1 MNDMR
6 MNRLVRTSS
15 SEIYLIWRNDERV
28 GQVDIHYASGTIY
41 ATLLLEGDFSSEQE
55 EDLVA
60 MIDEDI
66 VSSYMPRFERDD
78 FVVHV
83 FRAEEIRRYT
93 DPSMDLDDIQD
104 FDFGDEDEDENN

>member
-1 MNDMR
+1 MNNLR
-6 MNRLVRTSS
+6 LNRLVRTDS
-15 SEIYLIWRNDERV
+15 SEIYLIWRNGERV

-41 ATLLLEGDFSSEQE
+41 ATLLLEADFTPEHE
-55 EDLVA
+55 ESLVG

-83 FRAEEIRRYT
+83 FRAQEIGRYT
-93 DPSMDLDDIQD
+93 DPAVDLDNLEGFE
-104 FDFGDEDEDENN
+104 FDEGEEDKD

>member
-1 MNDMR
+1 MNDVR
-6 MNRLVRTSS
+6 LNRLVRTDS
-15 SEIYLIWRNDERV
+15 SEIYLIWRGEERV
-28 GQVDIHYASGTIY
+28 GQVDIHYAAGTIY
-41 ATLLLEGDFSSEQE
+41 ATLLLEGEFSSEQE
-55 EDLVA
+55 EDLVT

-93 DPSMDLDDIQD
+93 DPSMDLDDIQGLD
-104 FDFGDEDEDENN
+104 FEDDEEDDN